1 MLPVI
6 DTVRPSILYA
16 HRYVF
21 VVQPLQLAAWL
32 VAAASHCAPADTSH
46 PYGCLL
52 GGFRGFTRIEEPA
65 DAQWFPM
72 TITRWYQPYA
82 WPRRKPCERDFNR
95 LVCPSLSI
103 SSGANDRLRL
113 SSPALTGTKWFLL
126 CARRRRCSGQNTRC
140 GGWRKPINS
149 CDWLV

>member
-1 MLPVI
+1 MLLVI

-52 GGFRGFTRIEEPA
+52 GGFRGLHTDRGTRGRSMVP
-65 DAQWFPM
+65 DDN
-72 TITRWYQPYA
+72 YQVVSTV
-82 WPRRKPCERDFNR
+82 R
-95 LVCPSLSI
+95 LAS
-103 SSGANDRLRL
+103 
-113 SSPALTGTKWFLL
+113 
-126 CARRRRCSGQNTRC
+126 
-140 GGWRKPINS
+140 
-149 CDWLV
+149 